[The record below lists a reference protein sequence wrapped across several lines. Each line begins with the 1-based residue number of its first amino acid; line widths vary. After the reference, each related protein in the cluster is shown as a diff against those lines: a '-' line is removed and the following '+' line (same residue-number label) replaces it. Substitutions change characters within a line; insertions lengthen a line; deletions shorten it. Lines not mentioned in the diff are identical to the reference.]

1 MLCAFFILCA
11 LNKDVYKAYF
21 NSQKALCVRNR
32 ALIPGD
38 NAVICSESMLFL
50 LGASEYAKWHMIMFW
65 RRKTLLKYSY
75 FLSETWGWAGSFAT
89 EGWKVRCKKRRGR
102 SEIQIHESSWA
113 RSCRFLYPLV
123 LVCLAPYLFFFGL
136 FVNDAVQSPDIN
148 AYTGAQK
155 VAQRTKADHAARSS
169 QGKRYITWEQFGNDA
184 HICFTKWREW
194 WHLY

>member
-1 MLCAFFILCA
+1 MCLFYFL
-11 LNKDVYKAYF
+11 KDVYRAYF
-21 NSQKALCVRNR
+21 NSQKAFCVRNR

-123 LVCLAPYLFFFGL
+123 LVCLAPYLFFWL
-136 FVNDAVQSPDIN
+136 VCEWCCAVSWYKRVYRCPESRSAN
-148 AYTGAQK
+148 ESWPCSQK
-155 VAQRTKADHAARSS
+155 LSGEKVYNMRTV
-169 QGKRYITWEQFGNDA
+169 W
-184 HICFTKWREW
+184 
-194 WHLY
+194 